1 MLLNALLTFPDP
13 SSHRSLRCGLSALVV
28 LTHLAACDGPAPDPI
43 TVQVDS
49 WCEGSNPL
57 HCMLPWPSDHWLVED
72 SDSDTGFRLNYDP
85 LAIPEN
91 IQRDT
96 FDVSAYN
103 IRDGFS
109 PSSTILTV
117 FPSGVDPVGT
127 AGLAVEGEW
136 GLSLAAES
144 PTVLINLDTGEWI
157 PHMVEV
163 DARAQE
169 DDIEGLPPS
178 LTLLYLRPAWRLDE
192 NSKYGVALRN
202 LRLVDGSDAEAFPA
216 FAALRDGVPTTSAS
230 IEDRRASYEVLFE
243 ALEREGV
250 DRANLVQAWRFHT
263 ASGQTT
269 RGDLLAMRD
278 DAMLR
283 VPVGSGECTVED
295 VREDYSDQVF
305 RRVDGTF
312 KTPLYMDRDSPGARV
327 VRSPDGLPEFQGWGD
342 APFTLMIP
350 HSVLTAEGPGRLLS
364 FGHGLMGAAEDEG
377 GGGFLR
383 RFANRFNFVTIATDW
398 QGMSERDIVV
408 VGTALSNVSSFPPV
422 GDRLMQGVI
431 NQLVMVRSFLGACG
445 DLPELRAKSVD
456 VIADGEP
463 YYLGISQGG
472 IMGGTVMG
480 LSQDTHKGALLVGA
494 MNYPLMIGRSVDFE
508 EYEVIFK
515 TWYPE
520 RIDREIL
527 MSLMITLW
535 DGAEPNAWMPH
546 LVRDPVPNTPAKQIL
561 YQVARHDSQVPNL
574 ASDIAVRTLDI
585 PQLAPAR
592 ESIWGIADT
601 AGPVDSAYV
610 YYDFNAEPPPV
621 GNQAPSDDNGTHG
634 DQRYT
639 EGAQLQMNAFFQPD
653 GQVMHFCDGPC
664 DPD

>member
-1 MLLNALLTFPDP
+1 MLVA
-13 SSHRSLRCGLSALVV
+13 CGEL
-28 LTHLAACDGPAPDPI
+28 APDPI
-43 TVQVDS
+43 EVAVDS
-49 WCEGSNPL
+49 WCEGTNPM
-57 HCMLPWPSDHWLVED
+57 HCMLPWPSDRWLTDDPSTE
-72 SDSDTGFRLNYDP
+72 TGYRLNYDP

-109 PSSTILTV
+109 PSSTLLTV
-117 FPSGVDPVGT
+117 FPSAVDTEATP
-127 AGLAVEGEW
+127 GLAVEGEW

-144 PTVLINLDTGEWI
+144 PTILINLDTGEWV
-157 PHMVEV
+157 PHMVEI

-169 DDIEGLPPS
+169 DIPEGLAPAP
-178 LTLLYLRPAWRLDE
+178 TLLYLRPAWRLDE
-192 NSKYGVALRN
+192 DTDYGVALRN
-202 LRLVDGSDAEAFPA
+202 LRLVDGTDAETFPP
-216 FAALRDGVPTTSAS
+216 FRALRDGTPTTSAI
-230 IEDRRASYEVLFE
+230 IEDRRASYEELFE
-243 ALEREGV
+243 TLERAGV
-250 DRANLVQAWRFHT
+250 DRTELVQAWRFHT
-263 ASGQTT
+263 ASAQTT

-278 DAMLR
+278 DAMQR
-283 VPVGSGECTVED
+283 VPVGGGECTVET

-305 RRVDGTF
+305 RRLDGTF
-312 KTPLYMDRDSPGARV
+312 KIPLYMDRDVSGARV
-327 VRSPDGLPEFQGWGD
+327 VRGPDGLPEFQGWAD
-342 APFTLMIP
+342 APFTLMVP
-350 HSVLTAEGPGRLLS
+350 HSALTARGPGHLLS
-364 FGHGLMGAAEDEG
+364 FGHGLMGAAADEG
-377 GGGFLR
+377 GSNFVR
-383 RFANRFNFVTIATDW
+383 RFANRFNFVSVATDW

-408 VGTALSNVSSFPPV
+408 VGTALSNVSSFPAV

-431 NQLVMVRSFLGACG
+431 NQLVMVRSFLGACR
-445 DLPELRAKSVD
+445 DLPQLQAKGVQ
-456 VIADGEP
+456 VIAEGEP

-480 LSQDTHKGALLVGA
+480 LSQDTLKGALLVGA

-508 EYEVIFK
+508 EYEVIYK

-546 LVRDPVPNTPAKQIL
+546 LVRDPAPNTPAKQIL

-574 ASDIAVRTLDI
+574 ASDIAVRTMEI

-592 ESIWGIADT
+592 EPIWGVSDA

-610 YYDFNAEPPPV
+610 YYDFNAEAPPE
-621 GNQAPSDDNGTHG
+621 GNQAPSEDNDTHG

-639 EGAQLQMNAFFQPD
+639 EGAQLQMGAFFQPE
-653 GQVMHFCDGPC
+653 GQVMHFCEGPC